1 MDALSR
7 KVWPDSSIWSRYLR
21 KVSYQQRPNS
31 YFTNFGEYSG
41 LSTVPLHDLLPRRY
55 SAHSGYGTNFNRITS
70 RSSFVKWTL
79 LFSTLIA
86 LDTLVWAARV
96 ALTCSSNSMANFEK
110 FAVWERTLERASAS
124 VISLIDAINTVQT
137 KNRIDSATT
146 QGLWRNVFCE
156 KLG

>member
-7 KVWPDSSIWSRYLR
+7 KVAWQFDMVRYLR
-21 KVSYQQRPNS
+21 KVLTSKGPTVILQILVILC
-31 YFTNFGEYSG
+31 
-41 LSTVPLHDLLPRRY
+41 LSTVPLHDLCQGDIVPR
-55 SAHSGYGTNFNRITS
+55 GYGTNFSRITS

-86 LDTLVWAARV
+86 LDTRVWAARV
-96 ALTCSSNSMANFEK
+96 SLTCSSNSMANFEK

-146 QGLWRNVFCE
+146 QGLWRNVFCM
-156 KLG
+156 